1 MHVGPVFFLSLLPA
15 ALAAQ
20 GQASLAIGVG
30 TVRHSGG
37 TSFAAMSLSP
47 GAYLLRPSLYAGGA
61 GSLSLIEGGVWAGQ
75 SRADLWA
82 AFTRGPRV
90 RFAASASVATTT
102 RSDGEAAGVG
112 SLLGEAV
119 YSARPG
125 AGVALGIGPVA
136 GVLERAPGIGALRVR
151 ARVWRQAGATPL
163 QLSLAIEST
172 RFLGAWYSDVV
183 SGASFENGRLSASAW
198 VSARLSRTYGST
210 GAVSASLQYFA
221 TRSIAVE
228 VAGGSYL
235 RDPFQALPRAA
246 FGSAGIRLHAVPREH
261 ASVEAD
267 SPPRLAPL
275 VAQRRG
281 AGDTVVVRFR
291 MDAERSL
298 AIAGDWNGWTP
309 VPLRALGGDIWEAAL
324 VLQPGTYQ
332 FNLLVDEQEWVVPG
346 GVAVVAD
353 GMGGLVALLTVL

>member
-1 MHVGPVFFLSLLPA
+1 L
-15 ALAAQ
+15 
-20 GQASLAIGVG
+20 
-30 TVRHSGG
+30 T
-37 TSFAAMSLSP
+37 
-47 GAYLLRPSLYAGGA
+47 RPSLYAGGA
-61 GSLSLIEGGVWAGQ
+61 GSLSLIKGGVWAGQ

-82 AFTRGPRV
+82 ALTPGSRIRV
-90 RFAASASVATTT
+90 AANAGLSTTT
-102 RSDGEAAGVG
+102 RSDADAAGSG
-112 SLLGEAV
+112 FLLGEVA
-119 YSARPG
+119 YTAREG
-125 AGVALGIGPVA
+125 TGVALGIGSVA

-151 ARVWRQAGATPL
+151 ARGWRQAGATPL
-163 QLSLAIEST
+163 QLSLTIEST
-172 RFLGAWYSDVV
+172 RFIGAWYSDVV
-183 SGASFENGRLSASAW
+183 SGASFENARWSASAW
-198 VSARLSRTYGST
+198 VSARLSRTYAST

-246 FGSAGIRLHAVPREH
+246 FGSAGIRLHAVPREQ

-309 VPLRALGGDIWEAAL
+309 VPLHALGGDIWEAVL
-324 VLQPGTYQ
+324 VLRPGTYQ

-353 GMGGLVALLTVL
+353 GMGGLVAVLTVL